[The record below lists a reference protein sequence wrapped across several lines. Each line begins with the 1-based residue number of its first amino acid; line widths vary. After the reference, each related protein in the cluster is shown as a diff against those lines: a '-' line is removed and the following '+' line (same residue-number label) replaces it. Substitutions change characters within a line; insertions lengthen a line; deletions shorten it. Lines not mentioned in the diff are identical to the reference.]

1 MAPTSQC
8 SEHPPLSMSALAL
21 ALSNPWTIESFSPV
35 GSHPLLLVDTRPDV
49 DDDDALAQCI
59 EWLPRLPCPVIGIGL
74 SGPLAPY
81 TDTNVTSVA
90 DARTLLN
97 NIRSHPLP
105 AMTLMQLLRHNQDAS
120 VDQGLLAESL
130 AYSTLQGGADFQDWL
145 ARQPGRPTP
154 TVEQNAVLS
163 ERRADTLHIT
173 LNRPQARNAFSREMR
188 DQLTEALYLLT
199 MEPQLQRA
207 IISGAGACFSVGGD
221 LTEFGSYGDPASAHA
236 IRATRNVGR
245 LIDQHR
251 QRIEC
256 RLHRACI
263 GAGIELPAFAGRVV
277 ATPNSFFQLPEL
289 SMGLIPGAG
298 GTMSILRRIGR
309 QRTAWLALSGKRINA
324 SRALDWGLI
333 DAIEPHSSH

>member
-130 AYSTLQGGADFQDWL
+130 AYSTLQGGA
-145 ARQPGRPTP
+145 
-154 TVEQNAVLS
+154 E
-163 ERRADTLHIT
+163 
-173 LNRPQARNAFSREMR
+173 
-188 DQLTEALYLLT
+188 
-199 MEPQLQRA
+199 
-207 IISGAGACFSVGGD
+207 
-221 LTEFGSYGDPASAHA
+221 
-236 IRATRNVGR
+236 
-245 LIDQHR
+245 
-251 QRIEC
+251 
-256 RLHRACI
+256 
-263 GAGIELPAFAGRVV
+263 
-277 ATPNSFFQLPEL
+277 
-289 SMGLIPGAG
+289 
-298 GTMSILRRIGR
+298 
-309 QRTAWLALSGKRINA
+309 
-324 SRALDWGLI
+324 
-333 DAIEPHSSH
+333 